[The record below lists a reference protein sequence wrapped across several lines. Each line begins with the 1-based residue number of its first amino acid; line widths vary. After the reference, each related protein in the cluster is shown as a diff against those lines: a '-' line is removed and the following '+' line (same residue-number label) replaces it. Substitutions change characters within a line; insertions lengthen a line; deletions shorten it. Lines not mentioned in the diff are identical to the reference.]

1 VSHSAAL
8 ERTPLVISAGDLI
21 CGSFR
26 APFREGDADS
36 LLRNYLVAV
45 REMRGQR
52 RERTITLREDDLTTL
67 AGHLGSNEA
76 SVLEQ
81 LLALMGATREQRT
94 ALLAML
100 AAGALTVVATG
111 TIVLNVSADGVSAD
125 VPPVIDAG
133 APAAAGEAVAQAVSL
148 ASVRAAAVDAV
159 VAPEVAVPAAPAV
172 PAKVT
177 TAPAID
183 AAGAA
188 ALAEAGLAPAI
199 RSVLDAPTAADTQIT
214 DSQVSSGTGVSDDGS
229 TVAVGT
235 PPVPPADPGV
245 GVDDSGATVAVA
257 PPPVPPADTGV
268 GVDDSGATVAVAPP
282 PVPPADV
289 GVGVDDSGATVAV
302 APPPVPPASP

>member
-1 VSHSAAL
+1 MSHSAAL
-8 ERTPLVISAGDLI
+8 ERTPLVISSGDLI

-52 RERTITLREDDLTTL
+52 RDRTITLREDDLTTL

-81 LLALMGATREQRT
+81 LLSLMGATREQRT

-125 VPPVIDAG
+125 VPPVVDTG
-133 APAAAGEAVAQAVSL
+133 APAAAGEAVAQAVS
-148 ASVRAAAVDAV
+148 VAAVSLAATTEALAVAEVTAPPVTVDAH
-159 VAPEVAVPAAPAV
+159 EI
-172 PAKVT
+172 T

-188 ALAEAGLAPAI
+188 ALAEAGLVPAI
-199 RSVLDAPTAADTQIT
+199 RSVLDADAPATDVPALDTPATDAPLVDPPAAEGAT
-214 DSQVSSGTGVSDDGS
+214 DDGA
-229 TVAVGT
+229 TVAVAP
-235 PPVPPADPGV
+235 PPVPPANTGT
-245 GVDDSGATVAVA
+245 GIDDSGATVAVA
-257 PPPVPPADTGV
+257 PPPVPPAETPGV
-268 GVDDSGATVAVAPP
+268 GVDDSGATVAVA
-282 PVPPADV
+282 A
-289 GVGVDDSGATVAV
+289 
-302 APPPVPPASP
+302 PPVPPASP